1 MRETYFVIYTTEIDR
16 CISGIRLL
24 VGLVWSVYF
33 SYKRDLFSAS
43 LWDDFS
49 ALTSPTSNHIHLPIS
64 VVCDI
69 FFFKISFST
78 MDVYIGRASLV
89 FILRD
94 VTRFAEFSRRLVQKL
109 LRIVFDPML
118 SL

>member
-16 CISGIRLL
+16 CVSGIRLL

-33 SYKRDLFSAS
+33 SYKRDLFSAH
-43 LWDDFS
+43 
-49 ALTSPTSNHIHLPIS
+49 TSPTSNHIHLPIS

-69 FFFKISFST
+69 FFKISFST

-109 LRIVFDPML
+109 LRIIFDPML
-118 SL
+118 SLWVILVCYK